1 MSQNIADMVPF
12 AKMMGMKITPT
23 SKDKIDGTMTVRP
36 DQCTTMGGLHGGA
49 VMSFADSLGA
59 TGAFINLPEGAA
71 GTTTLARTREQRSDR
86 RLHPP
91 TQRPPHL
98 RLANNA
104 HPRRRQDGGSS
115 YADAD
120 LSVGYTSGL
129 KRPK

>member
-71 GTTTLARTREQRSDR
+71 GTTTLESKTNFISPALVNSEVTGVSIPLHKGRRTSVWQTTLTREDGKTVAVV
-86 RLHPP
+86 
-91 TQRPPHL
+91 TQTQIYL
-98 RLANNA
+98 
-104 HPRRRQDGGSS
+104 
-115 YADAD
+115 
-120 LSVGYTSGL
+120 
-129 KRPK
+129 